1 MWFSGGIASC
11 IAFVA
16 LRGGLAHLS
25 KVMEARQEHVSAERT
40 ASGVFLVFFVLKP
53 MSTERICSGI
63 GERVAPEYVR
73 SERNAPELGGWNRSV
88 FLARYHLTAM
98 AVP

>member
-1 MWFSGGIASC
+1 MWFSGGIATC

-16 LRGGLAHLS
+16 LRGELAHLS

-53 MSTERICSGI
+53 MSSERICSGI
-63 GERVAPEYVR
+63 GERVAPEYAR
-73 SERNAPELGGWNRSV
+73 SERNAPFWVGG
-88 FLARYHLTAM
+88 T
-98 AVP
+98 VPFFSPGTI